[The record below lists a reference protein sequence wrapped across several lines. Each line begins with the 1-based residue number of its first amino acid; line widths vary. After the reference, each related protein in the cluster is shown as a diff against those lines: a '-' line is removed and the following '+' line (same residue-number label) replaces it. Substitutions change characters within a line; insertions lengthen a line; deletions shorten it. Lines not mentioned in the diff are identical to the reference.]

1 MKISHLLLAAL
12 GMVAVHSAAT
22 ADNIAAAPAA
32 DGDKKVCRRVET
44 TGSIMPNKRVCRK
57 KSEWAEVDR
66 VNRDNT
72 ERAIA
77 NKPRSGNQ
85 PQ

>member
-1 MKISHLLLAAL
+1 MKISHLLLAAI
-12 GMVAVHSAAT
+12 GMVAVHSTAI
-22 ADNIAAAPAA
+22 ADNTAAAPAA

-57 KSEWAEVDR
+57 KSEWAALDR
-66 VNRDNT
+66 VNNDNA
-72 ERAIA
+72 ERAMT
-77 NKPRSGNQ
+77 NMRRGGNQ